1 MRDIALLRRANAQH
15 GEMVTVLNVPLDV
28 NRRALLALLD
38 RGVQDEYFDHHG
50 AREVPDQGD

>member
-15 GEMVTVLNVPLDV
+15 GDMVTVLDVPLDV
-28 NRRALLALLD
+28 NRRSLLALLD
-38 RGVQDEYFDHHG
+38 GGVQDEYFDHHG